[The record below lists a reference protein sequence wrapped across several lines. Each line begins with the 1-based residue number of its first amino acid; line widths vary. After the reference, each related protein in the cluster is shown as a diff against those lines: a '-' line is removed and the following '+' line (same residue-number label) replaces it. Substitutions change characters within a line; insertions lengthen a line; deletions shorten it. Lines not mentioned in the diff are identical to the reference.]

1 MESYSSIKIAN
12 MQLVPFNT
20 KVEIICNF
28 LVLEENDNKVIVYKS
43 ISYNNCSIKSIDFI
57 NKIIYIKHYGESHQ
71 LPFNELVIF
80 DNVISR
86 TSSIIDY
93 FKDINS

>member
-1 MESYSSIKIAN
+1 MKTYSSIKIAN

-28 LVLEENDNKVIVYKS
+28 LILEENDNKVILYKS
-43 ISYNNCSIKSIDFI
+43 ISYNNCSIESIDFI
-57 NKIIYIKHYGESHQ
+57 NKIIYIKHYDESRQ

-86 TSSIIDY
+86 SSSIVDY